1 MNILLIEDEISLA
14 ETTLK
19 YLEKEGYHCEW
30 AKNLKEA
37 NEKAW
42 LYTYDCLIVDITLPD
57 GSGLD
62 IIKKLKERKSRSGI
76 IIVSARNAVQD
87 RISGL
92 EIGADDYIIKPFD
105 LSELN
110 ARVKAVIR
118 RRNFD
123 AQNEITFDKIVI
135 NPYERL
141 VSVNGESLSL
151 TKKEFD
157 LLLYFISN
165 PNRLITKE
173 SIAEHLWGDNMD
185 MADSYDFIYSH
196 LKNLRKKITSQGGDD
211 YIQTIYGIGYK
222 FVKPS

>member
-1 MNILLIEDEISLA
+1 MNILLIEDEVSLA
-14 ETTLK
+14 ETILK
-19 YLEKEGYHCEW
+19 YLQKEGFLCEW

-37 NEKAW
+37 REKAW
-42 LYTYDCLIVDITLPD
+42 LYSYDCLIVDITLPD
-57 GSGLD
+57 GNGLD
-62 IIKKLKERKSRSGI
+62 LIRQLKERKSRSGI
-76 IIVSARNAVQD
+76 IIVSAKNAVQD

-118 RRNFD
+118 RRSFD
-123 AQNEITFDKIVI
+123 AQNQISFEKITV
-135 NPYERL
+135 NPYDRQ
-141 VSVNGESLSL
+141 VTVNNHPITL
-151 TKKEFD
+151 TRKEFD

-173 SIAEHLWGDNMD
+173 SIAEHLWGEEMD

-196 LKNLRKKITSQGGDD
+196 LKNLRKKISSHGGED

-222 FVKPS
+222 FVKPA

>member
-1 MNILLIEDEISLA
+1 MNILLIEDENSLA

-19 YLEKEGYHCEW
+19 YLQKEGYHCEW
-30 AKNLKEA
+30 AKNLEEA

-57 GSGLD
+57 GSGLE
-62 IIKKLKERKSRSGI
+62 IIKKLKDRKSRSGI
-76 IIVSARNAVQD
+76 IIVSAKNAVQD

-110 ARVKAVIR
+110 ARVKAIIR

-123 AQNEITFDKIVI
+123 AQNQITFDKIVI
-135 NPYERL
+135 NPYDHQ
-141 VSVNGESLSL
+141 VTVNGHQVTL
-151 TKKEFD
+151 TRKEFD
-157 LLLYFISN
+157 LLLYFVSN

-173 SIAEHLWGDNMD
+173 SIAEHLWGDDMD

-196 LKNLRKKITSQGGDD
+196 LKNLRKKISAKGGDE

-222 FVKPS
+222 FVIPQ